1 MAERKPLSKKTRF
14 EVFKR
19 DKFTCQYCGRHAPDV
34 VLECDHI
41 KPVAE
46 GGKNTILNLV
56 TSCKDCN
63 SGKGKRLLSDS
74 VEVDK
79 QFEQMAILSEKRKQ
93 MEMMLKWREELEK
106 FESEQI
112 DIIDKTINH
121 DGYTLS
127 DFGRNKVKMLIHRYG
142 FEAVYEATEIA
153 YNKYIVQQRKWF
165 QFAFD
170 KIGGICYNRAN
181 GIGSEKYGNKT
192 NS

>member
-1 MAERKPLSKKTRF
+1 MTERKPLSKKLRF

-63 SGKGKRLLSDS
+63 SGKGKRLLSDTA
-74 VEVDK
+74 EVDK

-93 MEMMLKWREELEK
+93 MKMMLKWREELET
-106 FESEQI
+106 FEDSQVDIVESEFNA
-112 DIIDKTINH
+112 DNLH
-121 DGYTLS
+121 LTLL
-127 DFGRNKVKMLIHRYG
+127 GRNKVKMLIRNFG
-142 FEAVYEATEIA
+142 FDEVLKSAEIA
-153 YNKYIVQQRKWF
+153 YQLYIIGLGQSF
-165 QFAFD
+165 QYAFS
-170 KIGGICYNRAN
+170 KLGGICYNRAN
-181 GIGSEKYGNKT
+181 NIGSEKYGNKT